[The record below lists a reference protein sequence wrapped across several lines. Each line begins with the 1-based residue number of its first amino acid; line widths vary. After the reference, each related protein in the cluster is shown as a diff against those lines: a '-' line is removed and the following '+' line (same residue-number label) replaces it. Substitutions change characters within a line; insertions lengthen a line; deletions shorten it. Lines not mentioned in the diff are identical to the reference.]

1 MANSGR
7 RISSLNVT
15 YEEQYMGNSWA
26 ARQAGDEACT
36 PLGYE
41 DTAAVPADISVGGE
55 LCGPLPGDELC
66 ANTQPYN
73 TLGYND
79 NEVKEPD
86 NCLPELLP
94 PLGYPKPPQ
103 SVVDSGFEG
112 CSGNNVLYVL
122 EDRLRHK
129 VNVSIEDF
137 RADLQHVFYEEFGL
151 YRQSMMAREE
161 ARSDQPMCED
171 VERSCD
177 SVCTNQSSVDSGVSG
192 GHGVEQEEG
201 TVINE
206 CLIKLQMC
214 AATITSSLQ
223 RAEYTVTN

>member
-1 MANSGR
+1 MSPMK
-7 RISSLNVT
+7 SSI
-15 YEEQYMGNSWA
+15 WA
-26 ARQAGDEACT
+26 TPGLQGKSFVSCNIDARTSLRFTSFINIIKYRQAGDEACT
-36 PLGYE
+36 PLGYG

-112 CSGNNVLYVL
+112 CSGNNVLY
-122 EDRLRHK
+122 
-129 VNVSIEDF
+129 
-137 RADLQHVFYEEFGL
+137 G
-151 YRQSMMAREE
+151 M
-161 ARSDQPMCED
+161 
-171 VERSCD
+171 
-177 SVCTNQSSVDSGVSG
+177 
-192 GHGVEQEEG
+192 
-201 TVINE
+201 
-206 CLIKLQMC
+206 
-214 AATITSSLQ
+214 
-223 RAEYTVTN
+223 